1 MQRGLGEPVRS
12 WGFPRGLQGADAGSA
27 HRPMRHEQL
36 AWFPPLALCMADN
49 EVYQELRDYGLK
61 PGMKLF
67 LNDLQVTKNNGF
79 GTFNVA
85 CKWKRNYRGV
95 KTKEPWYILTNFEDL
110 NTAIVSYKKR
120 FAIEEAMQRGLG
132 EPVRSW
138 GFPRGLQGADAGSA
152 HRPMRHEQLAWFPP
166 LALCMADNVSR
177 F

>member
-1 MQRGLGEPVRS
+1 MSDCR
-12 WGFPRGLQGADAGSA
+12 GFP
-27 HRPMRHEQL
+27 HERLHQ
-36 AWFPPLALCMADN
+36 DN

-67 LNDLQVTKNNGF
+67 LNDLQVTKKNGF
-79 GTFNVA
+79 GTFNIA

-132 EPVRSW
+132 EAARSW
-138 GFPRGLQGADAGSA
+138 GSPPGDETLDRLAFMVVRLCRKGLKLEARPRNLIR
-152 HRPMRHEQLAWFPP
+152 HRKARLH
-166 LALCMADNVSR
+166 
-177 F
+177 